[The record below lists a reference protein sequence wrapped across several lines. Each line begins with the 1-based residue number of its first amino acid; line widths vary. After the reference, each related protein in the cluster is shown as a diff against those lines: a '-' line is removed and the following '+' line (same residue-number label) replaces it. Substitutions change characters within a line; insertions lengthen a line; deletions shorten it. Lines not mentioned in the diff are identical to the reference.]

1 MTASARETRYSGH
14 FVGGLGALNEAA
26 GVRSQQH
33 ECVAKLGILMQ
44 YAERDVD
51 FLGRLASF
59 RGQLRKLGWIENR
72 DLEIEE
78 RCSGDD
84 VQRIK

>member
-1 MTASARETRYSGH
+1 MRRREFITFLGTSAAWP
-14 FVGGLGALNEAA
+14 LAI
-26 GVRSQQH
+26 RSQQH